1 MNKVQKSLKRKMSEF
16 AFHLGKI
23 DNWSLVV
30 KALHGNPKKYQ
41 ATPYSHV
48 THFED
53 MATKDQG
60 KIVNYHILDSRRK
73 IVYRILQRVL
83 LIWKRKLLSIY
94 QPSCAVGNSKELANW
109 LLGQFV
115 HHMIRVALGG
125 LPNSQNL
132 CYPNHPKKQTRIS
145 TKSPQ
150 FFLNEGFPKRG
161 RASYFGKISK

>member
-1 MNKVQKSLKRKMSEF
+1 MSEF

-83 LIWKRKLLSIY
+83 LIWKRKLLSTY
-94 QPSCAVGNSKELANW
+94 QPSCAVGNSKELADW
-109 LLGQFV
+109 LLTPGTIRSSYDKGRTEGSSQFPKPLLSKSLKETNSNV
-115 HHMIRVALGG
+115 HQFFYLTVGRWRGWQSAWLSNIRVFCFD
-125 LPNSQNL
+125 NFS
-132 CYPNHPKKQTRIS
+132 S
-145 TKSPQ
+145 M
-150 FFLNEGFPKRG
+150 
-161 RASYFGKISK
+161 